1 MIGTNTIHLNHATV
15 LEALQEYFNKRLV
28 LKPVIK
34 SIVVQNAIHW
44 GHTTTPPDYGHIEVR
59 VQDNGAFLE
68 GKQ

>member
-1 MIGTNTIHLNHATV
+1 MHKTA
-15 LEALQEYFNKRLV
+15 ADRAAYQKR